1 MKKNLLMRFRSIRTS
16 VIVAFATL
24 IVFALAT
31 YLVISLR
38 YTQSS
43 VLENSTEY
51 TSQLI
56 GQVNSDIDSYI
67 SYMENI
73 SSIVANSSDVWDY
86 LFDENQTE
94 GRQEELRERITSV
107 FKTIMDTREDITN
120 IALLPEHK
128 KVLINEGWDELN
140 PYVEVG
146 ELSWYQ
152 EALENQGR
160 TALSSSHVQ
169 NVIYGE
175 YQWVVTLSRSIT
187 SVTKPDICGVFF
199 VDLNYD
205 AISKLCEKI
214 SLGNKGYIF
223 VLDGNGSIVY
233 HPQQQLI
240 YSGMK
245 QERIAEVM
253 ESRESSFLTED
264 DRLYTISRSAKTGWI
279 VVGVSY
285 LSELMKGANKARN
298 LYLIIAL
305 LLFAAALLLAYL
317 LSDAITRPITAL
329 EKSMKEVEKGNFE
342 HAALEVCAENEV
354 GRLSQSFNIMTEEIQ
369 NLMEQSRHEQRIKR
383 KYELKALQAQI
394 NPHFL
399 YNTLDSIIWMA
410 EWGKT
415 QEVVQMTSSLARLL
429 RRSISNER
437 EVVTVA
443 EEVEYTQ
450 DYLTIQKMR
459 YKDKL
464 EYEILVDQEISQEG
478 IVKLILQPLVENAI
492 YHGIKYKE
500 GKGMI
505 RIRGFRQEDRIVLQ
519 VEDDGSGMDE
529 ETLTHIFEKHTK
541 DTKSNGVGLKNVNER
556 LQLYYGTEY
565 GLKYESKIGEGT
577 TATVIL
583 PAREEGGADAENE
596 T

>member
-1 MKKNLLMRFRSIRTS
+1 M
-16 VIVAFATL
+16 
-24 IVFALAT
+24 
-31 YLVISLR
+31 
-38 YTQSS
+38 
-43 VLENSTEY
+43 
-51 TSQLI
+51 
-56 GQVNSDIDSYI
+56 
-67 SYMENI
+67 
-73 SSIVANSSDVWDY
+73 
-86 LFDENQTE
+86 
-94 GRQEELRERITSV
+94 
-107 FKTIMDTREDITN
+107 
-120 IALLPEHK
+120 
-128 KVLINEGWDELN
+128 
-140 PYVEVG
+140 
-146 ELSWYQ
+146 
-152 EALENQGR
+152 
-160 TALSSSHVQ
+160 
-169 NVIYGE
+169 
-175 YQWVVTLSRSIT
+175 
-187 SVTKPDICGVFF
+187 
-199 VDLNYD
+199 
-205 AISKLCEKI
+205 
-214 SLGNKGYIF
+214 
-223 VLDGNGSIVY
+223 
-233 HPQQQLI
+233 I

-264 DRLYTISRSAKTGWI
+264 DRLYTISRSEKTGWI

-464 EYEILVDQEISQEG
+464 EYEILVEQEIAQEG

>member
-264 DRLYTISRSAKTGWI
+264 DRLYTISRSEKTGWI

-464 EYEILVDQEISQEG
+464 EYEILVDQEIAQEG

>member
-253 ESRESSFLTED
+253 ESKESSFLTED
-264 DRLYTISRSAKTGWI
+264 DRLYTISRSEKTGWI

-464 EYEILVDQEISQEG
+464 EYEILVEQEISQEG

>member
-253 ESRESSFLTED
+253 ESKESSFLTED
-264 DRLYTISRSAKTGWI
+264 DRLYTISRSEKTGWI

-464 EYEILVDQEISQEG
+464 EYEILVEQEIAQEG

>member
-264 DRLYTISRSAKTGWI
+264 DRLYTISRSEKTGWI

-464 EYEILVDQEISQEG
+464 EYEILVDQEIAQEG

-505 RIRGFRQEDRIVLQ
+505 RIRGFRQEDKIVLQ

>member
-264 DRLYTISRSAKTGWI
+264 DRLYTISRSEKTGWI

-464 EYEILVDQEISQEG
+464 EYEILVDQEIAQEG

-505 RIRGFRQEDRIVLQ
+505 RIRGFRQEDKIVLQ

-556 LQLYYGTEY
+556 LQLSYGTEY

>member
-264 DRLYTISRSAKTGWI
+264 DRLYTISRSEKTGWI

-437 EVVTVA
+437 EVVTVS

-464 EYEILVDQEISQEG
+464 EYEILVDQEIAQEG

-505 RIRGFRQEDRIVLQ
+505 RIRGFRQEDKIVLQ

>member
-264 DRLYTISRSAKTGWI
+264 DRLYTISRSEKTGWI

-464 EYEILVDQEISQEG
+464 EYEILVEQEIAQEG